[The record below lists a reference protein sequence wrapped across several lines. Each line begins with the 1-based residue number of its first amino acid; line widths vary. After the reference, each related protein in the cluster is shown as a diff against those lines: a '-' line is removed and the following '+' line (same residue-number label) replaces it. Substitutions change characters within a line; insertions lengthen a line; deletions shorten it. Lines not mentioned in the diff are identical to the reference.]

1 MLWVISVPYKREI
14 YVHPHYIERFLQC
27 MPYHHHFNYYVSVEH
42 DIAVEEQ
49 DDLGDQTRWGS

>member
-14 YVHPHYIERFLQC
+14 YVHPHYIDRFLQC
-27 MPYHHHFNYYVSVEH
+27 MQLPYHHCH

-49 DDLGDQTRWGS
+49 DDLRDQTRWGS

>member
-1 MLWVISVPYKREI
+1 
-14 YVHPHYIERFLQC
+14 
-27 MPYHHHFNYYVSVEH
+27 MPYHHFNYYVSVEH

>member
-49 DDLGDQTRWGS
+49 DDLRDQTR